1 MGCSRFDVTFRY
13 LIRRVLG
20 AVPLLIGVSLIIFA
34 ILHLAPGD
42 PLSVY
47 AENPAVTQEA
57 LDNIRASLG
66 LDRPLP
72 EQYVRWF
79 TSFLRGEWGYSI
91 RTNRPA
97 FSEAL
102 TRLPATIK
110 LSGTAFLLALVV
122 ALPLGIVS
130 AVKRYSWVDHTATL
144 FSFLGIST
152 PVFWLALMVQLLFA
166 VELRWL
172 PSAGMSTVGD
182 DSFMDQVRHLI
193 LPATV
198 LSFAFVAGWSRY
210 VRSSMIEV
218 LGLDYVRT
226 ARAKGLR
233 EWAVVNRHALKNAL
247 IPVITVIALDA
258 ATLFSGAVITE
269 TIFAWPGLGRLF
281 VESMTGRDY
290 PVLLGLLMFGSFG
303 LIFINLLTDL
313 LYASLDPR
321 VRYA

>member
-1 MGCSRFDVTFRY
+1 M
-13 LIRRVLG
+13 
-20 AVPLLIGVSLIIFA
+20 
-34 ILHLAPGD
+34 
-42 PLSVY
+42 Y

-57 LDNIRASLG
+57 LANIRESFG

-79 TSFLRGEWGYSI
+79 TSFIQGEWGYSM
-91 RTNRPA
+91 RTNNPA
-97 FSEAL
+97 FSDAL
-102 TRLPATIK
+102 SRLPATAL
-110 LSGTAFLLALVV
+110 LSGSAFLLALVI
-122 ALPLGIVS
+122 ALPLGILS
-130 AVKRYSWVDHTATL
+130 AVKRYSWIDHTATF

-152 PVFWLALMVQLLFA
+152 PVFWLGLMAQLVFA

-182 DSFMDQVRHLI
+182 GSPLDQLRHLI
-193 LPATV
+193 LPASV
-198 LSFAFVAGWSRY
+198 LSLAFVAGWSRY

-218 LGLDYVRT
+218 LDLDYVRT

-233 EWAVVNRHALKNAL
+233 EWAVINRHALKNAL
-247 IPVITVIALDA
+247 IPVVTVIALDFA
-258 ATLFSGAVITE
+258 VLFSGAVITE

-303 LIFINLLTDL
+303 LILINLVTDL

-321 VRYA
+321 VRYT

>member
-1 MGCSRFDVTFRY
+1 MSFRY
-13 LIRRVLG
+13 LIQRVLG
-20 AVPLLIGVSLIIFA
+20 AIPLLIGVSLIIFA

-57 LDNIRASLG
+57 LDNIRESFG

-79 TSFLRGEWGYSI
+79 TSFIRGEWGYSM
-91 RTNRPA
+91 RTNNPA
-97 FSEAL
+97 FSDAL
-102 TRLPATIK
+102 SRLPATAL
-110 LSGTAFLLALVV
+110 LSGSAFLIALVI

-130 AVKRYSWVDHTATL
+130 AVKRYSWIDHTATF

-152 PVFWLALMVQLLFA
+152 PVFWLGLMAQLVFA

-172 PSAGMSTVGD
+172 PSAGMMTVGD
-182 DSFMDQVRHLI
+182 GSLSDQLRHLI
-193 LPATV
+193 LPASV
-198 LSFAFVAGWSRY
+198 LSLAFVAGWSRY

-218 LGLDYVRT
+218 LDLDYVRT

-233 EWAVVNRHALKNAL
+233 EWAVINRHALKNAL
-247 IPVITVIALDA
+247 IPVVTVVALDFA
-258 ATLFSGAVITE
+258 VLFSGAVITE

-303 LIFINLLTDL
+303 LILINLVTDL

-321 VRYA
+321 VRYT

>member
-1 MGCSRFDVTFRY
+1 MSFRY
-13 LIRRVLG
+13 LIQRVLG
-20 AVPLLIGVSLIIFA
+20 AIPLLIGVSLIIFT

-57 LDNIRASLG
+57 LDHIRESFG

-79 TSFLRGEWGYSI
+79 TSFIRGEWGYSM
-91 RTNRPA
+91 RTNNPA
-97 FSEAL
+97 FSDAL
-102 TRLPATIK
+102 SRLPATVL
-110 LSGTAFLLALVV
+110 LSGSAFVLALII

-130 AVKRYSWVDHTATL
+130 AVKRYTWIDHTATF

-152 PVFWLALMVQLLFA
+152 PVFWLGLMAQLAFA

-182 DSFMDQVRHLI
+182 GSFLDQLRHLI
-193 LPATV
+193 LPASV
-198 LSFAFVAGWSRY
+198 LSLAFVAGWSRY

-218 LGLDYVRT
+218 LDLDYVRT

-247 IPVITVIALDA
+247 IPVVTVVALDFA
-258 ATLFSGAVITE
+258 VLFSGAVITE

-303 LIFINLLTDL
+303 LILINLVTDL

-321 VRYA
+321 VRYT

>member
-1 MGCSRFDVTFRY
+1 MSFRY
-13 LIRRVLG
+13 LIQRVLG
-20 AVPLLIGVSLIIFA
+20 AIPLLIGVSLIIFA

-47 AENPAVTQEA
+47 AENPAVTKEA
-57 LDNIRASLG
+57 LDNIRESFG

-79 TSFLRGEWGYSI
+79 TSFIRGEWGYSM
-91 RTNRPA
+91 RTNNPA
-97 FSEAL
+97 FDDAL
-102 TRLPATIK
+102 SRLPATVL
-110 LSGTAFLLALVV
+110 LSGSAFLLALVV

-130 AVKRYSWVDHTATL
+130 AVKRYSWIDHTATF

-152 PVFWLALMVQLLFA
+152 PVFWLGLMAQLVFA
-166 VELRWL
+166 VELGWL
-172 PSAGMSTVGD
+172 PSAGMTTVGD
-182 DSFMDQVRHLI
+182 GSLGDQLRHLI
-193 LPATV
+193 LPASV
-198 LSFAFVAGWSRY
+198 LSLAFVAGWSRY

-218 LGLDYVRT
+218 LDLDYVRT

-247 IPVITVIALDA
+247 IPVVTVIALDFA
-258 ATLFSGAVITE
+258 VLFSGAVITE

-303 LIFINLLTDL
+303 LILINLVTDL

-321 VRYA
+321 VRYT

>member
-1 MGCSRFDVTFRY
+1 MSLRY
-13 LIRRVLG
+13 LIQRVLG
-20 AVPLLIGVSLIIFA
+20 AIPLLIGVSLIIFA

-57 LDNIRASLG
+57 LANIRESFG

-79 TSFLRGEWGYSI
+79 TSFIQGEWGYSM
-91 RTNRPA
+91 RTNNPA
-97 FSEAL
+97 FSDAL
-102 TRLPATIK
+102 SRLPATAL
-110 LSGTAFLLALVV
+110 LSGSAFLLALLI
-122 ALPLGIVS
+122 ALPLGILS
-130 AVKRYSWVDHTATL
+130 AVKRYSWIDHTATF

-152 PVFWLALMVQLLFA
+152 PVFWLGLMAQLVFA

-182 DSFMDQVRHLI
+182 GSLVDQLRHLI
-193 LPATV
+193 LPASV
-198 LSFAFVAGWSRY
+198 LSLAFVAGWSRY

-218 LGLDYVRT
+218 LDLDYVRT

-233 EWAVVNRHALKNAL
+233 EWAVINRHALKNAL
-247 IPVITVIALDA
+247 IPVVTVIALDFA
-258 ATLFSGAVITE
+258 VLFSGAVITE

-303 LIFINLLTDL
+303 LILINLVTDL

-321 VRYA
+321 VRYT